1 MNRKKNDRETESER
15 EKGRWREIKT
25 ETERIKSWS
34 QRCKNQGKSQ
44 RRRAAK
50 QSDTVIQKE
59 RR

>member
-1 MNRKKNDRETESER
+1 MNRKKNDRETESGR
-15 EKGRWREIKT
+15 EKGRWREIKA

-34 QRCKNQGKSQ
+34 QKMQKPGKK

>member
-1 MNRKKNDRETESER
+1 MERDQSRDRKNKELES
-15 EKGRWREIKT
+15 KMQKP
-25 ETERIKSWS
+25 
-34 QRCKNQGKSQ
+34 GKK